1 MAERVRRS
9 KTTTA
14 LLDRLT
20 HHRDNVGTG
29 NESWRLKTA
38 SELQN
43 TALTL
48 PRSRPSCVSQKGAL
62 FGADPSVG
70 SRLGVD

>member
-1 MAERVRRS
+1 MAERVRPS
-9 KTTTA
+9 QMTTA

-29 NESWRLKTA
+29 NESWRLKPRVK
-38 SELQN
+38 LQN
-43 TALTL
+43 TA
-48 PRSRPSCVSQKGAL
+48 PHAAAFAPAAAL

-70 SRLGVD
+70 SRGRRLTYLPS